1 MSATVSYPC
10 PCCDAGL
17 IFSPDKDA
25 FVCEFCLSEFTKA
38 ELDKTASAKRAEEKA
53 AKNEEFNEQM
63 LEYSCP
69 SCGAEVMADTHTAST
84 HCYYCHNPVVLVG
97 KLSGALRPSKI
108 IPFAFSRD
116 VAKEKF
122 LEFVKKYKFLPRDYY
137 CAEQIEKITGVYYP
151 FWVTDADVTG
161 SYRTTAHRSTS
172 WRSGDYI
179 YTKIS
184 NYNIERDG
192 RIHFEDIV
200 SNALS
205 TEDTKMLEGILPFP
219 SDSHRDF
226 DMAYLLGTV
235 SKKRD
240 TERDALSASVRE
252 KMREHATSLF
262 DNTVSGYAGK
272 KPPTTSVNVQSSHWE
287 YTLMPVWTL
296 TYREKKG
303 KTYLFAMN
311 GHTGKIYGELPVSFW
326 KLLILF
332 GSVLLSVAL
341 VLFFLLG
348 L

>member
-17 IFSPDKDA
+17 IFSPDKDLFA
-25 FVCEFCLSEFTKA
+25 CEFCLSEFTKA
-38 ELDKTASAKRAEEKA
+38 ELDATASAKRAEEKA
-53 AKNEEFNEQM
+53 AENEHFNEQM
-63 LEYSCP
+63 LEYHCP
-69 SCGAEVMADTHTAST
+69 SCGAEVIADTETTST
-84 HCYYCHNPVVLVG
+84 HCYYCHNPIVLVG
-97 KLSGALRPSKI
+97 KLKGAHRPTKI
-108 IPFAFSRD
+108 VPFAFSRE
-116 VAKEKF
+116 VAKKKM

-137 CAEQIEKITGVYYP
+137 SPDQIDKITGVYYP

-184 NYNIERDG
+184 NYNVERDG
-192 RIHFEDIV
+192 KIHFEDIV

-205 TEDTKMLEGILPFP
+205 TEDTKMLEGVLPFP

-240 TERDALSASVRE
+240 TERDALSSSVRE
-252 KMREHATSLF
+252 KIHRHATTLF
-262 DNTVSGYAGK
+262 DNTVTGYEGR
-272 KPPTTSVNVQSSHWE
+272 KPPTTSVNILSSHWE

-296 TYREKKG
+296 TYREKRG

-311 GHTGKIYGELPVSFW
+311 GHTGKIYGELPVSLW

-332 GSVLLSVAL
+332 GSVLLAVAL
-341 VLFFLLG
+341 ALFFLLG
-348 L
+348 M